1 VIQSL
6 VADAS
11 DTDLF
16 LRAVPPTHN
25 LRSTYSDATAATS
38 KCVHQQSHLIH
49 VPHTHTHTTAEHNTA
64 LHITCRFHASR
75 LQTRTPSKCVARIT
89 SSRTEGERTEERTN
103 DDDDDEGR
111 TCLPAVD

>member
-16 LRAVPPTHN
+16 LRAVPTTHN
-25 LRSTYSDATAATS
+25 LRSTAATS
-38 KCVHQQSHLIH
+38 KRVSQQSHRIH
-49 VPHTHTHTTAEHNTA
+49 VPHTRHSTAEHNTA

-75 LQTRTPSKCVARIT
+75 LQTPTPSKCVARIT

-103 DDDDDEGR
+103 DDDDDDDDKAM
-111 TCLPAVD
+111 PAVD